1 MASVFV
7 EKERES
13 VKYTI
18 CNSLCPFLRS
28 SSLKLQ
34 REKVNQRFANNE
46 TKEKEV
52 VEEKVV
58 EEKEEEEEEGAELE
72 VMRHFEAVDRKVF
85 NRGDSH
91 NFRRRERSDRRMAR
105 FLSEDQTED
114 PSKTYKVSFLGA
126 PSVGKGRLHFI
137 FLHNAMG
144 WELRLEL
151 IYLH

>member
-1 MASVFV
+1 M
-7 EKERES
+7 
-13 VKYTI
+13 
-18 CNSLCPFLRS
+18 CPFLRS
-28 SSLKLQ
+28 STVKLH

-46 TKEKEV
+46 NEEK
-52 VEEKVV
+52 KVV
-58 EEKEEEEEEGAELE
+58 EEKEEEEEEEEEEEGAELE

-91 NFRRRERSDRRMAR
+91 NFRRRERGDRRMAR

-144 WELRLEL
+144 RELRMEL
-151 IYLH
+151 IY

>member
-13 VKYTI
+13 VKYI

-46 TKEKEV
+46 AKEKEG
-52 VEEKVV
+52 VEEK
-58 EEKEEEEEEGAELE
+58 EEKEEEEEGPELE

-91 NFRRRERSDRRMAR
+91 NFRRRERTDRRMAR

-114 PSKTYKVSFLGA
+114 PSKTFKVSFLGA